1 MDDDRISWIP
11 FRTEYSE
18 QNWKGFNRH
27 AQIEMCARQLLA
39 LRNHLGNRWEDLC
52 GTPHRSRGLGQ
63 AKKLAKHLIRVASES
78 TDHLC
83 TVDFV
88 SAAAVRELSYLRE
101 EHPKK
106 QALQRHL
113 ADSTR
118 LTHEHMVP
126 GDVVIKTLT
135 SRRVNGSLESYIEL
149 LEAYSYRALI
159 SKTPAGQGQS
169 QESDIRRLDK
179 DFKKRLPSI
188 QETPYAKLGF
198 KSLAELPFRFH
209 PLLRYEAAGLLE
221 QLIPVSARAKTLFSG
236 YRSWD
241 LPR

>member
-1 MDDDRISWIP
+1 MDDDLISWIP

-27 AQIEMCARQLLA
+27 AQIEMCALQLLA
-39 LRNHLGNRWEDLC
+39 LRSHLGSKWEDLC

-88 SAAAVRELSYLRE
+88 SAAAVRELAYLRD

-106 QALQRHL
+106 QALLRHL

-126 GDVVIKTLT
+126 GDVVIKELT
-135 SRRVNGSLESYIEL
+135 SRRINGSLESYIEV

-159 SKTPAGQGQS
+159 SKAPANRDQS
-169 QESDIRRLDK
+169 EQSDISRLDK

-188 QETPYAKLGF
+188 RETHYAKWGF
-198 KSLAELPFRFH
+198 KSLAELPLRFH
-209 PLLRYEAAGLLE
+209 PLLRYDAAGLLE
-221 QLIPVSARAKTLFSG
+221 QLIPVSGRAKILFSE
-236 YRSWD
+236 YRNQEI
-241 LPR
+241 PR